1 MNVQFRPDA
10 QKSSEKVVKQAIA
23 DCDIHPQRKDPKGL
37 YPYLEQQWRDHLD
50 AYGALVY
57 QGMVVGPLYPKGQP
71 NASRRD
77 AVPPEGGVQ
86 GSSLKFMQ
94 QQHLDPNNVTLG
106 ILCPLSLQGFRNLDL
121 AAALARATNDW
132 QVAEWSGQDKRLRA
146 SVVVANEDGE
156 GSAKEIRKRAG
167 DKNFAQVLLDEP
179 QHRAARSAPLL
190 ADLSGRGRGRAPDR
204 HPCLRQQR
212 PSDHA
217 GRLAE
222 LLHRGD
228 GRPLAVPAVGAGEH
242 GAGGRVRALPE
253 AEGDL
258 DRGRLR
264 LGAVAR
270 LAARQAFRPAAQR
283 AAVPE
288 EEAVGIPARACVVV
302 DAADGRAGLRRST
315 CST

>member
-1 MNVQFRPDA
+1 M
-10 QKSSEKVVKQAIA
+10 
-23 DCDIHPQRKDPKGL
+23 H
-37 YPYLEQQWRDHLD
+37 
-50 AYGALVY
+50 YGALVY

-121 AAALARATNDW
+121 AAALRARDQRLAGRR
-132 QVAEWSGQDKRLRA
+132 VVGPGQAAARVGGRRERGRRRFGAGNPKARRRQ
-146 SVVVANEDGE
+146 EF
-156 GSAKEIRKRAG
+156 RAG
-167 DKNFAQVLLDEP
+167 AADEP

-190 ADLSGRGRGRAPDR
+190 ADLSGGGRGGPADR
-204 HPCLRQQR
+204 HPRVRQQR

-283 AAVPE
+283 AA
-288 EEAVGIPARACVVV
+288 A
-302 DAADGRAGLRRST
+302 S
-315 CST
+315 